1 MSSFRVEKEG
11 INGQDQTYSLD
22 NLVYPIDL
30 ESNPAFDGNKVL
42 FFINVSTASK
52 QSGVNTGSEGYTL
65 LDIPKAELKT
75 YSGTRVLGEV
85 EGALGTE
92 FSAANKK
99 RLSAAI
105 ALHLPTAIQQST
117 SVSWGEEDMS
127 GTADILLSAGI
138 AAVEAAKSSNGAVD
152 TVTNTLGAAAK
163 AGTAGSIAAYLKSST
178 TAQAVTRITQ
188 GNARAEMLFKEVDFR
203 TFSFSYSFAPKSSGE
218 AENVMRIIRMFK
230 HHMLPEYKD
239 KTKFLFIYPSEFN
252 IKYYKG
258 TAENKYIEKQITAVL
273 KSVAIDY
280 TPNGQYNSFSS
291 GMAQQINMALE
302 FMEIGL
308 PTKETSPY
316 NAHGV

>member
-52 QSGVNTGSEGYTL
+52 QSGVKSDSNPNGYTL

-117 SVSWGEEDMS
+117 SVSWGDMDMS
-127 GTADILLSAGI
+127 GTGEIIMRAMQAAGD
-138 AAVEAAKSSNGAVD
+138 ATGLD
-152 TVTNTLGAAAK
+152 RLK
-163 AGTAGSIAAYLKSST
+163 AGALAGLSGGVAAYLKSDT
-178 TAQAVTRITQ
+178 TAQAAIRITP

-291 GMAQQINMALE
+291 GMAQQINMSLE